1 MLSVG
6 QVNYL
11 SISLKSLTQVLSY
24 HMRIEGGVTVTFT
37 QNLISHTYIIADQTT
52 FISLVTKGKT
62 DLGLG
67 KIFWLR
73 KAMMPI
79 NPNIR

>member
-1 MLSVG
+1 MLSVE
-6 QVNYL
+6 QVNCS
-11 SISLKSLTQVLSY
+11 SISLKSLIQVLSY
-24 HMRIEGGVTVTFT
+24 HMLIDDGVTVTFT
-37 QNLISHTYIIADQTT
+37 QNLISHTYITAGQTT
-52 FISLVTKGKT
+52 FISLATKEKT